1 MKIVWPDH
9 PAIDPANSL
18 VFDVTVDGTPVK
30 VYITEEAEEER
41 GLPVCKAFAER
52 RLRHGSIKGRLP
64 RAIQVRASDFS
75 SKGSGRS

>member
-9 PAIDPANSL
+9 PAIDRANSL
-18 VFDVTVDGTPVK
+18 VFDVKVDGIAVK

-52 RLRHGSIKGRLP
+52 RLRHRSIKGRLP
-64 RAIQVRASDFS
+64 QAIHVRASDFS
-75 SKGSGRS
+75 SKGSGRA